1 MGFSADHPASLPD
14 VTKLMPKVRQWLL
27 ERTDDKAGFYTA
39 QEDQFPLPPN
49 QARYQIRPMP
59 APSRRRSAW
68 PFCPFASRETGLQEP
83 ERTVPGSMNPG
94 ACHRCCSKWG
104 LQNCPSSRQLWTRAN
119 ADGGPPLAVFQDRSL
134 NVAQQPDI
142 QKPLVPLSLHSGLL
156 GISQGLGSPL
166 DKEGGDIEETAKGW
180 AKSKCTAVKRARSR
194 SITKEETSVSQK
206 SPKQRQ
212 PPMHE

>member
-1 MGFSADHPASLPD
+1 MSQSWCQRSASGCLNVPMTRQVFILPKKTSFPCPQTRPVIRSAPCQPQAEED
-14 VTKLMPKVRQWLL
+14 LHGLSVLSHL
-27 ERTDDKAGFYTA
+27 ERQGFR
-39 QEDQFPLPPN
+39 N
-49 QARYQIRPMP
+49 QRELCLV
-59 APSRRRSAW
+59 AW
-68 PFCPFASRETGLQEP
+68 ILDP
-83 ERTVPGSMNPG
+83 
-94 ACHRCCSKWG
+94 CHRCCSKWG